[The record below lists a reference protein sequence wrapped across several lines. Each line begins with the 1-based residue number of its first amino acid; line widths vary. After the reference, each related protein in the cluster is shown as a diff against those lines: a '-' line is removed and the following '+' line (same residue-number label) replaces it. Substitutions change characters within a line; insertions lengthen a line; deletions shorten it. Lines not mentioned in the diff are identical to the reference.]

1 MRIVILEDEFFVA
14 DHLREMVAQQ
24 GYDVVGVYHSGEDFL
39 EETDWNID
47 VALVDIFLSGKIL
60 GLDVAGKFQEKEI
73 PFIFLTANK
82 DLAILKKAAFLS
94 PKAYLSKPFNE
105 NDVIAALEIV
115 SLEIPSKIL
124 LRGHHGVEE
133 IDPKQIIFIKSDGA
147 YIQVQTTKKQIVQR
161 KLLKEIELELPD
173 NFIRTHRSY
182 IVNKYYITQRKSSEL
197 QLGEYVI
204 PISKSYR
211 GF

>member
-14 DHLREMVAQQ
+14 DHLREMVTEQN
-24 GYDVVGVYHSGEDFL
+24 YDVVGIYHSGEDFL
-39 EETDWNID
+39 NETDWNID
-47 VALVDIFLSGKIL
+47 IALVDIFLSGKIL
-60 GLDVAGKFQEKEI
+60 GLDVAAILQEKKI

-115 SLEIPSKIL
+115 SLEIPEKIK
-124 LRGHHGVEE
+124 LRGNHGVEE
-133 IDPKQIIFIKSDGA
+133 IDPKDIIFIKSDGA
-147 YIQVQTTKKQIVQR
+147 YIQIQTAKRQITQR
-161 KLLKEIELELPD
+161 KLLKEIEVELPD
-173 NFIRTHRSY
+173 NFVRTHRSY
-182 IVNKYYITQRKSSEL
+182 IVNKDYISQKKSTEL
-197 QLGEYVI
+197 HAGGHII
-204 PISKSYR
+204 PISKSYK

>member
-14 DHLREMVAQQ
+14 DHLREMVIDQN
-24 GYDVVGVYHSGEDFL
+24 YDVVGLYHSGEDFL
-39 EETDWNID
+39 KETDWNFDI
-47 VALVDIFLSGKIL
+47 ALVDIFLSEKLL
-60 GLDVAGKFQEKEI
+60 GLDVAARLQEKKI

-115 SLEIPSKIL
+115 SLDIPDKIEV
-124 LRGHHGVEE
+124 RGSHGIEE
-133 IDPKQIIFIKSDGA
+133 INPKDIVFIKSDGA
-147 YIQVQTTKKQIVQR
+147 YIQIQTKKRQITQR
-161 KLLKEIELELPD
+161 KLLKEIEEILPI
-173 NFIRTHRSY
+173 NFVRTHRSY
-182 IVNKYYITQRKSSEL
+182 IVNKDYITQKKSTEL
-197 QLGEYVI
+197 YVDGHII
-204 PISKSYR
+204 PISKSYK